1 MRIRSDTL
9 GFLTPEEFIPVAEE
23 SGLIIELSA
32 WLIREACR
40 FNKMLIDHGITP
52 RRVAVNISSL
62 QINRPGF
69 VEFLSDVL
77 DETGLPPEYLVI
89 EITESTLVSSI
100 VDASELLHNLQ
111 KLGVKISLDDFGTGY
126 SSLNYLTKMPIDTLK
141 IDKSFIDNICTNKK
155 DARIAESIIGL
166 AHSLKIKV
174 VAEGVETKEQL
185 ELLREKKCDIV
196 QGYVFYTPLHPEEL
210 EDLIKR
216 Q

>member
-1 MRIRSDTL
+1 MEYADNIIKRFNDPIEIDGEFIYLSMSIGIAIYPDNGLSPNALIKNADIAMYRSKDTGKNKYTLFDSKMEEELNRNTSIIEVLRGAIENRDIYLQYQPQIELATNTIIGFEALMRIRSDTL

-77 DETGLPPEYLVI
+77 DETGLPP
-89 EITESTLVSSI
+89 STW
-100 VDASELLHNLQ
+100 
-111 KLGVKISLDDFGTGY
+111 
-126 SSLNYLTKMPIDTLK
+126 
-141 IDKSFIDNICTNKK
+141 
-155 DARIAESIIGL
+155 
-166 AHSLKIKV
+166 
-174 VAEGVETKEQL
+174 
-185 ELLREKKCDIV
+185 
-196 QGYVFYTPLHPEEL
+196 
-210 EDLIKR
+210 
-216 Q
+216 

>member
-1 MRIRSDTL
+1 MEEELNRNTSIIEVLRGAIENRDIYLQYQPQIELATNTIIGFEALMRIRSDTL

-77 DETGLPPEYLVI
+77 DETGHLP
-89 EITESTLVSSI
+89 STW
-100 VDASELLHNLQ
+100 
-111 KLGVKISLDDFGTGY
+111 
-126 SSLNYLTKMPIDTLK
+126 
-141 IDKSFIDNICTNKK
+141 
-155 DARIAESIIGL
+155 
-166 AHSLKIKV
+166 
-174 VAEGVETKEQL
+174 
-185 ELLREKKCDIV
+185 
-196 QGYVFYTPLHPEEL
+196 
-210 EDLIKR
+210 
-216 Q
+216 